1 MMHCSNKITK
11 VTNLRFVKVQKQ
23 SSENMAENQRI
34 SVRNIYKLKLKSTKV
49 EAWSTNDLMKG

>member
-1 MMHCSNKITK
+1 MMHCSNKITN